1 MEYFPEI
8 LSSTRLF
15 SPPLYPVGV
24 LVVGVGL
31 VTLALGD
38 ILDRGALAID
48 TIARAV
54 REHQAGHAGLVPGD
68 AADAEVKL
76 GSHRGWGAW

>member
-15 SPPLYPVGV
+15 SPPLHPVGV

-38 ILDRGALAID
+38 ILDRGALAVD
-48 TIARAV
+48 TIARACSMG
-54 REHQAGHAGLVPGD
+54 ESQSSD
-68 AADAEVKL
+68 ATRTHYIVL
-76 GSHRGWGAW
+76 Q